1 MDCCVALLEKA
12 KKTKHF
18 LHDLALSSKDQN
30 LAQYCNTSSWFG
42 KSQPLKLDSFF
53 YSLVERLSMFSATFN
68 AFVSILLVNTFLRY
82 GTSTLRRSCL
92 PRDVHSSIS
101 IPIPK

>member
-1 MDCCVALLEKA
+1 
-12 KKTKHF
+12 
-18 LHDLALSSKDQN
+18 
-30 LAQYCNTSSWFG
+30 
-42 KSQPLKLDSFF
+42 
-53 YSLVERLSMFSATFN
+53 MFSATFN
-68 AFVSILLVNTFLRY
+68 AFVSILLVNTFLQY